1 MKVNSATTHYQEL
14 VREQARVEQ
23 HKQHLKKLEETRQQE
38 CLRVQKAKN
47 LELVRGRL
55 IDLKV

>member
-14 VREQARVEQ
+14 VRELARVEQ
-23 HKQHLKKLEETRQQE
+23 HKQHLKKLEEARWQE
-38 CLRVQKAKN
+38 CLRVQN
-47 LELVRGRL
+47 LEQVRGRL